1 MKQKTNSTP
10 PSALRKLRP
19 TLLALL
25 TILSTGCATRVVGCS
40 AVPLKAYSQDF
51 NLKLAGELVAA
62 TGTPAVWPQ
71 VVIDYAGLRD
81 AVSACK
87 GE

>member
-1 MKQKTNSTP
+1 MTQKMKKLP

-19 TLLALL
+19 TLLAIL
-25 TILSTGCATRVVGCS
+25 TILSTGCATRTVGCS

-81 AVSACK
+81 AVRACR
-87 GE
+87 G